1 MYPLNYLKHQKQ
13 SENQITE
20 IMENEINEVYGI
32 ISRNFEVERSG
43 EITFETLR
51 DLLGMRIR
59 ELLDKNL
66 EKLVSIMYRIDL
78 NQEKV
83 DRIFENISK
92 DEIAFQLAVLIIE
105 RQMEKVRTRRLYK
118 NTEDQIEE

>member
-1 MYPLNYLKHQKQ
+1 
-13 SENQITE
+13 
-20 IMENEINEVYGI
+20 MENEINEVYSI

-43 EITFETLR
+43 EITIESLVK
-51 DLLGMRIR
+51 LLSVRIR

-78 NQEKV
+78 NQMKV
-83 DRIFENISK
+83 DRIFENNSK
-92 DEIAFQLAVLIIE
+92 DEIANQLAVFIIE
-105 RQMEKVRTRRLYK
+105 RQMEKVRTRILYK

>member
-1 MYPLNYLKHQKQ
+1 
-13 SENQITE
+13 
-20 IMENEINEVYGI
+20 MENEINEVYGI

>member
-1 MYPLNYLKHQKQ
+1 
-13 SENQITE
+13 
-20 IMENEINEVYGI
+20 MENEINEVYGI

-105 RQMEKVRTRRLYK
+105 RQMEKVRTRSLYK

>member
-1 MYPLNYLKHQKQ
+1 MKLQKLNKFPIKV
-13 SENQITE
+13 

-32 ISRNFEVERSG
+32 ISRNFEVETSA
-43 EITFETLR
+43 ELTIESLVM
-51 DLLGMRIR
+51 LLGARIR

-78 NQEKV
+78 NQAKV

-92 DEIAFQLAVLIIE
+92 DDIAYQLAALIIE
-105 RQMEKVRTRRLYK
+105 RQMEKVRTRRQYK
-118 NTEDQIEE
+118 NTGGQIEE

>member
-1 MYPLNYLKHQKQ
+1 MGPLNYLKHQKQ

-43 EITFETLR
+43 EVTFETLR
-51 DLLGMRIR
+51 DLLGIRIR

-78 NQEKV
+78 NQAKV
-83 DRIFENISK
+83 DRIFENVSK
-92 DEIAFQLAVLIIE
+92 DEIALQLAVLIIE